1 MLQPQSPP
9 RIPDGAVPTVTIVE
23 VGKEPTPGL
32 SMIDVAVA
40 AFGLTGVI
48 MAAAVV
54 AGITAGI
61 LYIWYAR
68 GAPSPSSRRAAASTT
83 CSRPKAFCL
92 FPSAFLYGTSAIVDC
107 RFSERR

>member
-1 MLQPQSPP
+1 VLQPQSPP

-61 LYIWYAR
+61 LYIWYR
-68 GAPSPSSRRAAASTT
+68 SRRAITIIEA
-83 CSRPKAFCL
+83 RGGQHDLFKAYQHDL
-92 FPSAFLYGTSAIVDC
+92 FKA
-107 RFSERR
+107 